1 MSILIFDIPRENKAL
16 SVRIFRSLRKNAK
29 LIQFSVW
36 KSEDLDFLMKTAMEI
51 KRNGGTAR
59 ILEEK
64 FIF

>member
-1 MSILIFDIPRENKAL
+1 MSILIFDIPRGNKAL
-16 SVRIFRSLRKNAK
+16 AVRIFRSLSKNAK

-36 KSEDLDFLMKTAMEI
+36 KSDNLDFLMQTAMEI

>member
-1 MSILIFDIPRENKAL
+1 MSILIFDIPRGNKAL
-16 SVRIFRSLRKNAK
+16 AVRIFRSLSKNAK

-36 KSEDLDFLMKTAMEI
+36 KSNDLDFLMKTAMEI
-51 KRNGGTAR
+51 KRNGGNAR